1 VVTVA
6 RSYIQGIPGPVGI
19 SGTIQFTAAFTIPT
33 TGGVSVTVPPTTL
46 ADGQSVGLAINDVLG
61 VLSRAGSAYTFTR
74 NTGGTAVAVLANS
87 MGFAIAPL
95 TNVGGDLVS
104 SSTAL
109 ALEILDNVGNAAVQ
123 IDRDGAVLLPSSN
136 TARPN
141 RLEPAGT
148 FRAWAIEDGA
158 GNAAIE
164 VRGDGVTRIA
174 AVEAAELSVGGVA
187 ISATATG
194 AAWNETNNFWQ
205 GYAPVSAVTS
215 SYDQVLAGS
224 ATTAETD
231 DFAMRQNYWCQRSGN
246 SLKVYFD
253 HTSDHIAT
261 YQPGASFWSSAPNM
275 QIAFSIGDATSA
287 VAGTVTT
294 NIRGTINGQRRATV
308 AAQYFGWS
316 DPIRYN
322 VIRDRYLALT
332 TTQNII
338 GTYRLSSA
346 INATSTT
353 AAGAKKGG
361 FLTTPANRWGVNV
374 SAPSLTLDTATPD
387 LDGCAGVRFIAIKTP
402 VDRMVAIA
410 SDSIARGIIYTSNPA
425 PTCWP
430 MLLDVSLRSINTRA
444 AVWNQGSG
452 GGRAYTMINNSRWLD
467 RIVNCTHLV
476 ITLGSNDLF
485 DSRTAAQLQAD
496 ITTIANAGRQAG
508 ALVFLGTVIPR
519 TPFNASQNTE
529 RGTFNTWVRTNPYDG
544 FFDFDNVMKTG
555 GSPNTLLAAYDGGD
569 GIHPNDAGHAA
580 MLATINPL
588 VFL

>member
-109 ALEILDNVGNAAVQ
+109 ALEILDNAGNAAVQ

-261 YQPGASFWSSAPNM
+261 YQPGASFWNSAPNM
-275 QIAFSIGDATSA
+275 QIAFSIGDAILGSRGHGDHQYSRHNQRA
-287 VAGTVTT
+287 EAGNSCGSV
-294 NIRGTINGQRRATV
+294 
-308 AAQYFGWS
+308 F
-316 DPIRYN
+316 
-322 VIRDRYLALT
+322 
-332 TTQNII
+332 
-338 GTYRLSSA
+338 
-346 INATSTT
+346 
-353 AAGAKKGG
+353 
-361 FLTTPANRWGVNV
+361 
-374 SAPSLTLDTATPD
+374 
-387 LDGCAGVRFIAIKTP
+387 
-402 VDRMVAIA
+402 RMV
-410 SDSIARGIIYTSNPA
+410 RSNP
-425 PTCWP
+425 
-430 MLLDVSLRSINTRA
+430 L
-444 AVWNQGSG
+444 
-452 GGRAYTMINNSRWLD
+452 
-467 RIVNCTHLV
+467 
-476 ITLGSNDLF
+476 
-485 DSRTAAQLQAD
+485 
-496 ITTIANAGRQAG
+496 
-508 ALVFLGTVIPR
+508 
-519 TPFNASQNTE
+519 
-529 RGTFNTWVRTNPYDG
+529 
-544 FFDFDNVMKTG
+544 
-555 GSPNTLLAAYDGGD
+555 
-569 GIHPNDAGHAA
+569 
-580 MLATINPL
+580 
-588 VFL
+588 